1 MKTVKQDFHDY
12 FSYENLKN
20 IFLEDVKLS
29 NVMGVD
35 NITPAVFERELEGNI
50 KLIERKVIDGTYRF
64 TRYKEKVISKGAK
77 KLPRV
82 VYIPTIRDR
91 ITLKALNQFLQRRLG
106 NKTKQS
112 IPQNVTRDIKK
123 SLTKKEY
130 NWVVKL
136 DISNF
141 YPSIRHEELKK
152 RLRRFIRDD
161 NIISLIDKAISR
173 ASDVIAGHKVGVP
186 QGLSIS
192 NILSAIYLRNLDSNF
207 QSSTS
212 VFYRR
217 YVDDIF
223 ILCNKDESEAHIN
236 YISNHCKKTGLKVYT
251 PEGNPEKST
260 SCRITNNF
268 SYVGYVYEA
277 ESEGYRNITA
287 RKSSKQKLIDS
298 LTGIYTAYASS
309 RNKSIPLLK
318 WRLDLR
324 ITGCI
329 SENKGKGWLFF
340 FSEINDL
347 QLLHELDLL
356 IKRLNKRF
364 KVDMRNKSFVRA
376 WHEINYNRWRNNYFP
391 NFDRFD
397 HTHMRMV
404 IALYRNCNPED
415 LKLSDKEVAK
425 IFNNIKRREVKAL
438 ESDIQSFS

>member
-1 MKTVKQDFHDY
+1 M
-12 FSYENLKN
+12 
-20 IFLEDVKLS
+20 
-29 NVMGVD
+29 
-35 NITPAVFERELEGNI
+35 
-50 KLIERKVIDGTYRF
+50 
-64 TRYKEKVISKGAK
+64 
-77 KLPRV
+77 
-82 VYIPTIRDR
+82 
-91 ITLKALNQFLQRRLG
+91 
-106 NKTKQS
+106 
-112 IPQNVTRDIKK
+112 
-123 SLTKKEY
+123 
-130 NWVVKL
+130 
-136 DISNF
+136 
-141 YPSIRHEELKK
+141 
-152 RLRRFIRDD
+152 
-161 NIISLIDKAISR
+161 
-173 ASDVIAGHKVGVP
+173 GVP

-404 IALYRNCNPED
+404 IALYRNCNLED